1 MPEKENPT
9 AEEQQQSPLPVTPE
23 QHSLSLKERI
33 EANKGAG
40 YGAMTGA
47 VAGAIVSGPFAPIG
61 AAIGGAVGG
70 ALGSIYDR
78 QFRKSKH
85 TK

>member
-1 MPEKENPT
+1 MSTEEKLS
-9 AEEQQQSPLPVTPE
+9 AEEQQQESPHPVKQPK
-23 QHSLSLKERI
+23 HPLSLKERI

-47 VAGAIVSGPFAPIG
+47 VAGAIVTGPFAPFG
-61 AAIGGAVGG
+61 AAVGGAIGG

-78 QFRKSKH
+78 KFRNK
-85 TK
+85 

>member
-1 MPEKENPT
+1 MST
-9 AEEQQQSPLPVTPE
+9 EEQSPHPAKQPK
-23 QHSLSLKERI
+23 QALSLKEHI

-61 AAIGGAVGG
+61 AAIGGAIGG
-70 ALGSIYDR
+70 ALGSVYDR
-78 QFRKSKH
+78 KFRKPKDE
-85 TK
+85 